1 MSHRSRV
8 KKELIKEFER
18 AVFNAVAMAKNGYS
32 LSFSSK
38 RACEQAGY
46 PVKSHVDAE
55 MRLRLGERFL
65 ELRAE
70 SARKNH
76 GKASGKT
83 PGDQSRATY
92 KIASEIK
99 RTERHYKTI

>member
-1 MSHRSRV
+1 MSHRNKV
-8 KKELIKEFER
+8 KKEFFQEFER
-18 AVFNAVAMAKNGYS
+18 AASYAVVMANKGYS
-32 LSFSSK
+32 LGFSSK

-70 SARKNH
+70 AARKNH
-76 GKASGKT
+76 GKASSASSSS
-83 PGDQSRATY
+83 PPRATY
-92 KIASEIK
+92 KIRTEIK
-99 RTERHYKTI
+99 RTETHYKTI